1 MPNLC
6 PISGYLVSLEC
17 YIIIIIII
25 MDCLMLFPVFS
36 SQSTGFEP
44 SYLLDGA
51 SGNI

>member
-1 MPNLC
+1 MLDLC

-17 YIIIIIII
+17 YIIIIII